1 LDQHSPSPL
10 KEIDQPTVF
19 LQVMLQAK
27 LCQWVSVKYQIM
39 DSQQGGLQAFC
50 PKEKP
55 QITDKKVLT
64 QRQF

>member
-1 LDQHSPSPL
+1 
-10 KEIDQPTVF
+10 
-19 LQVMLQAK
+19 MLQAK